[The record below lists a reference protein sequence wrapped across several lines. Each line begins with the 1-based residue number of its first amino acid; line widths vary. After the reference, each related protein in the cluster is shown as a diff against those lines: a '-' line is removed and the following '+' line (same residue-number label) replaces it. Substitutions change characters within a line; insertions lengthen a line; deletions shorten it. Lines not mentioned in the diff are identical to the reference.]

1 MFLPGHFYLVCA
13 ALLAAV
19 FLIVAALRIATRDIW
34 MDEAWSLFLSD
45 PSPSL
50 RALIGQRLVYD
61 VHPPLFNIV
70 AHFARGWLPEG
81 VFAARMINV
90 LVLLP
95 VIGYVA
101 RTWMRDRAFRPVLA
115 TFAVTYTAGIF
126 VVHYVA
132 EFRSYYSVL
141 MVCAC
146 YAIASLRVMVAWLR
160 GGSADKGDAA
170 VLFASAALL
179 MHLQLFSAIF
189 VAIHG
194 GLLLIALGL
203 HRRWRQALSYAAW
216 LTVFGLLLVV
226 WYLRF
231 ADLSLGAGAGGSW
244 IPAAGPLASIR
255 RTMSYL
261 LLSTPNPVLWLL
273 AFVMVVHLLWRL
285 RAPSRLPASPSGS
298 PHPDTG
304 VRGRSIAPEDL
315 LEPAGRSHASATAAA
330 IVLFVSMT
338 LVVNL
343 FTPFIVDRYFTPV
356 AGPLAL
362 LLSFVALAGLA
373 RSPAGLRTVTGCAI
387 LLCSAGA
394 FAFDYLTEARR
405 WNTGMYL
412 QDSAREA
419 VELNRGCDQP
429 VRYLT
434 SNRLRYAINQE
445 IALNWGADEI
455 ARQLHFSA
463 RMAREGETIAV
474 DARCPLVAWVL
485 HIHGRTDDHTVQEI
499 LDEHRLK
506 VIGAQPQELELD
518 SYGANGV
525 IRLRPGVGAGAGAGV
540 GAGAGAGAGSGADSG
555 ADSGAGAR
563 SGRSADQAA
572 GPVLSGGGLR

>member
-1 MFLPGHFYLVCA
+1 
-13 ALLAAV
+13 
-19 FLIVAALRIATRDIW
+19 

-45 PSPSL
+45 PSLSL

-61 VHPPLFNIV
+61 IHPPLFNIV

-90 LVLLP
+90 LALLP
-95 VIGYVA
+95 VLCYVV
-101 RTWMRDRAFRPVLA
+101 RTWGRDRAFRPVLA
-115 TFAVTYTAGIF
+115 TFAVTYAAGIF
-126 VVHYVA
+126 VVHYAA

-160 GGSADKGDAA
+160 GVPAERGDAV
-170 VLFASAALL
+170 VLFACAALL
-179 MHLQLFSAIF
+179 MHLQLFAAIF

-194 GLLLIALGL
+194 GLLLIALVL
-203 HRRWRQALSYAAW
+203 RRRWRQALSYAGW
-216 LTVFGLLLVV
+216 LTLSGALLAV

-231 ADLSLGAGAGGSW
+231 ADLSLGAGAGGAW
-244 IPAAGPLASIR
+244 IPASGPLASIR
-255 RTMSYL
+255 RAMAYL
-261 LLSTPNPVLWLL
+261 VLSAPNPVLWWL
-273 AFVMVVHLLWRL
+273 AFVAAAHLLPRW
-285 RAPSRLPASPSGS
+285 RAPSPREPA
-298 PHPDTG
+298 HPG
-304 VRGRSIAPEDL
+304 AEVRGRSIAPEDL
-315 LEPAGRSHASATAAA
+315 LEPAGRGHASATAAA
-330 IVLFVSMT
+330 IAFFVLLI
-338 LVVNL
+338 LVVNS
-343 FTPFIVDRYFTPV
+343 FTPFVVDRYFTPL

-362 LLSFVALAGLA
+362 LLSFAATAGLA
-373 RSPAGLRTVTGCAI
+373 RGPAGLRAATGCAI

-419 VELNRGCDQP
+419 VELNRRCDQP

-455 ARQLHFSA
+455 ARQLRFPA
-463 RMAREGETIAV
+463 RMAHEGETIAV

-485 HIHGRTDDHTVQEI
+485 HIHGRTDDRTVQEI
-499 LDEHRLK
+499 LDEHGLK
-506 VIGAQPQELELD
+506 VVGAQPQELELE

-525 IRLRPGVGAGAGAGV
+525 IRLRPGADARAGRPEQDGGT
-540 GAGAGAGAGSGADSG
+540 
-555 ADSGAGAR
+555 
-563 SGRSADQAA
+563 
-572 GPVLSGGGLR
+572 VLSTETLR